1 VIRHFY
7 KSFRF
12 FHKTNIHL
20 HPSHTSSNQ
29 PTNLPTPTHP
39 NNHPKYRENAP
50 SHPQPKTAIPP
61 KSLLQHL
68 QNQQPRLDRHRA
80 QADFATPKYARD
92 QFALVKSKLLATGN
106 GDPINLSDRQ
116 IALLKAT
123 VEGVRAEVHFQL
135 AITRR
140 LCTLYAGLEN

>member
-1 VIRHFY
+1 MLPLTLSPKQQSLLKAYFSI
-7 KSFRF
+7 S
-12 FHKTNIHL
+12 KT
-20 HPSHTSSNQ
+20 SN
-29 PTNLPTPTHP
+29 PDW
-39 NNHPKYRENAP
+39 
-50 SHPQPKTAIPP
+50 TAIAT
-61 KSLLQHL
+61 K
-68 QNQQPRLDRHRA
+68 
-80 QADFATPKYARD
+80 ADFATPKYARD